1 MPSESITRLPVPL
14 YSLFKHGDGISQVL
28 STWIYDYGVSGFATT
43 RRDNARMRQRRAY
56 DRRIRGWQKES
67 STTVRSIG
75 RRFRWSRSDVCERAS
90 KGEARRERYTRSSE
104 RMREGKELSPLPC
117 RNSQDCSHTKVDPAF
132 FMKEEEEEEE
142 LDIL

>member
-1 MPSESITRLPVPL
+1 MVCLVLQRQDETTRGCDREEHVIEESVAGKRSHQPPSVPL
-14 YSLFKHGDGISQVL
+14 VE
-28 STWIYDYGVSGFATT
+28 GFAGV
-43 RRDNARMRQRRAY
+43 DQMYASVHP
-56 DRRIRGWQKES
+56 KEKPK
-67 STTVRSIG
+67 
-75 RRFRWSRSDVCERAS
+75 E
-90 KGEARRERYTRSSE
+90 KENTRSSE